1 MGAYY
6 AERGHSMTPL
16 TTDALRIIARRA
28 IRRVPGDAREQHAQS
43 RRDVL
48 RLIEEV
54 VRLWAEREREME
66 VERKGAVIER
76 LH

>member
-1 MGAYY
+1 
-6 AERGHSMTPL
+6 MTPAL
-16 TTDALRIIARRA
+16 TPAALRIIAQRA
-28 IRRVPGDAREQHAQS
+28 ARRVPGDAREQHAQS

-54 VRLWAEREREME
+54 LRLWAEREREIE